1 MTNHVADDLS
11 ILDALYET
19 IAARKKADPDQSY
32 TARLF
37 QKGRAKIAQKL
48 GEEATETVI
57 EAMLGDKKKL
67 AEESADLLYHLL
79 VVWAD
84 VGIAPSDVARV
95 IHDRMHITDDERK
108 KRKGGD

>member
-1 MTNHVADDLS
+1 MSDLS
-11 ILDALYET
+11 ILNVLFET
-19 IAARKKADPDQSY
+19 IEKRKKADPEKSY

-37 QKGRAKIAQKL
+37 AKGRGKIAQKL

-57 EAMLGDKKKL
+57 EAMIGDKKRL

-79 VVWAD
+79 VVWSD
-84 VGIAPSDVARV
+84 VGIMPADVTAV
-95 IHDRMHITDDERK
+95 IDDRMHYTDDERK

>member
-1 MTNHVADDLS
+1 MSDLS
-11 ILDALYET
+11 ILNTLFAT
-19 IAARKKADPDQSY
+19 IEKRKNADPEKSY

-37 QKGRAKIAQKL
+37 SKGRAKIAQKL
-48 GEEATETVI
+48 GEEATEAVI
-57 EAMLGDKKKL
+57 EAMLGDKKRL

-84 VGIAPSDVARV
+84 VGITPADVEA
-95 IHDRMHITDDERK
+95 IIDDRMHITDDEKK